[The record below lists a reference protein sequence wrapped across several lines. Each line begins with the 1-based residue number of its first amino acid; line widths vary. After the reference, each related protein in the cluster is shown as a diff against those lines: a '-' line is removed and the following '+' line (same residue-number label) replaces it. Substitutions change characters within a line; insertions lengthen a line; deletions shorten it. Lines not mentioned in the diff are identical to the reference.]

1 MFGRYKFKPGWSGY
15 CDPITAITIGISA
28 VSAVSQYESGR
39 KQAAAAQQGAQAQRE
54 GIAAQG
60 RMANVDAQRQR
71 LQQIRE
77 ARIRRGAVLA
87 GAGSTGLGPGTSA
100 VSGATS
106 SITSQAASN
115 IGTVN
120 QTQTFANQA
129 SAASQRA
136 ADAAS
141 AGTQAQAT
149 GQQWQ
154 TINTIFGAS
163 KADFTTVFGGNTIPK
178 A

>member
-1 MFGRYKFKPGWSGY
+1 M
-15 CDPITAITIGISA
+15 AIFTPFVMSAIGVGISA
-28 VSAVSQYESGR
+28 VSAISQYQAGK
-39 KQAAAAQQGAQAQRE
+39 KQAAAAEQGAQAQRE

-71 LQQIRE
+71 LQQLRE

-87 GAGSTGLGPGTSA
+87 SAGSAGLGPGTSA
-100 VSGATS
+100 ISGATS
-106 SITSQAASN
+106 SITTQAASN
-115 IGTVN
+115 IGTIN
-120 QTQTFANQA
+120 QTQTFASEA

-141 AGTQAQAT
+141 AGAQAQAT

-154 TINTIFGAS
+154 AIGTIFGAS
-163 KADFTTVFGGNTIPK
+163 KADFTTVFGGNTFPK